1 MARSTVLMFFFE
13 TFSISV
19 HLSHTHIHAIYTTSK
34 WKTSGKNNFF
44 DKDFSICRDLS
55 LLIFTHTHTHSV
67 SLSGLLPA
75 FQIPSS
81 LKVRVISH
89 TLRKLSAPCCCW
101 NMKPIITDEMLSLR
115 MLLIDSWP
123 LKLQSFRF

>member
-1 MARSTVLMFFFE
+1 MQ
-13 TFSISV
+13 TFKFV
-19 HLSHTHIHAIYTTSK
+19 
-34 WKTSGKNNFF
+34 NF
-44 DKDFSICRDLS
+44 
-55 LLIFTHTHTHSV
+55 HTHTHSV

-75 FQIPSS
+75 FQPPSS

-123 LKLQSFRF
+123 LKLHSNPSGFHPQCNTAGDYYKVFNAVCDYHFLY